1 LPHPLT
7 GVNEINDLKNMVRR
21 TKKFFVAHFL
31 LGENSPPPVKKTKA
45 NFLKNANLFGNPDFG
60 AIGSTSSPYH
70 GMGSGSFSVK

>member
-1 LPHPLT
+1 MKGKTHD
-7 GVNEINDLKNMVRR
+7 EWK
-21 TKKFFVAHFL
+21 H
-31 LGENSPPPVKKTKA
+31 PVKKTKA